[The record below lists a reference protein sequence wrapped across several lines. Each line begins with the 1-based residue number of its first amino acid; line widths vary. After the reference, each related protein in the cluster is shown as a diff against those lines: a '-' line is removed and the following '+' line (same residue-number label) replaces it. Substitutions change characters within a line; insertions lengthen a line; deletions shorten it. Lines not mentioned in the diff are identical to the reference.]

1 MTIDAGRERRPRA
14 EYNVAVM
21 RTTGVLVVSPIVL
34 LTAVAVGCG
43 RVEEE
48 PPKPSFRVRVLTS
61 QPASGP
67 WERATEQGLGRIA
80 AELEGDVARIRARD
94 EAERRARFTELGQA
108 GVDLV
113 FCLGPD
119 FDELVY
125 TEAAR
130 FPSTRFVVV
139 PGRGGSSNVAS
150 IEFLP
155 EGAAYVAGVVAAHL
169 RAAPVVG
176 VLRGTGGGWLEQ
188 LEQGFVTG
196 FRSVHRSAEEV
207 TVAPPEG
214 PWELVAAGAEV
225 ALYATDQAGEQV
237 LAEAHDS
244 GLVLVGTDADLL
256 EREPDV
262 VAAAVH
268 VDIPEAMVRV
278 AREVQDDTFQGGPYV
293 FDFGSGVLDVLLNP
307 TMPATKLAPLQ
318 EALEVARSEVTAGL
332 VEVEKLVF

>member
-1 MTIDAGRERRPRA
+1 VRAADVFTAG
-14 EYNVAVM
+14 
-21 RTTGVLVVSPIVL
+21 LIVSL
-34 LTAVAVGCG
+34 MASTFGCR

-48 PPKPSFRVRVLTS
+48 PPRPSFRVRALIS
-61 QPASGP
+61 QPASGR
-67 WERATEQGLGRIA
+67 WERAMEQGLERIG
-80 AELEGDVARIRARD
+80 AELDADVARIRARD
-94 EAERRARFTELGQA
+94 EAERRARFTELGQS

-113 FCLGPD
+113 FCVGPD

-125 TEAAR
+125 TEAAG
-130 FPSTRFVVV
+130 FPSTGFVVL
-139 PGRGGSSNVAS
+139 PGRGGEANVAG

-169 RAAPVVG
+169 RGTPMVG
-176 VLRGTGGGWLEQ
+176 VLRGTGGGWLER
-188 LEQGFVTG
+188 LEGGFVTG
-196 FRSVHRSAEEV
+196 FRSIHRGAEEV
-207 TVAPPEG
+207 TVAPPGG
-214 PWELVAAGAEV
+214 PWELVEAGAEV
-225 ALYATDQAGEQV
+225 ALYATDRPDEQV

-244 GLVLVGTDADLL
+244 GLVLVTTDVDLL

-268 VDIPEAMVRV
+268 VDVAEAMVRV
-278 AREVQDDTFQGGPYV
+278 AREVREGTFQGGPYV

-307 TMPATKLAPLQ
+307 TMPATTLAPLR

>member
-1 MTIDAGRERRPRA
+1 MS
-14 EYNVAVM
+14 AVV
-21 RTTGVLVVSPIVL
+21 RTTGVIAASLIVSL
-34 LTAVAVGCG
+34 MAATVGCG

-61 QPASGP
+61 QSTSGR

-94 EAERRARFTELGQA
+94 EAERRARFSELGRS
-108 GVDLV
+108 GVELV
-113 FCLGPD
+113 FCVGPD

-125 TEAAR
+125 TEAAG
-130 FPSTRFVVV
+130 FPSTRFVVL
-139 PGRGGSSNVAS
+139 PGRGGGANVAG

-169 RAAPVVG
+169 RGASIVG
-176 VLRGTGGGWLEQ
+176 VLRGTGGEWLEQ
-188 LEQGFVTG
+188 LEEGFVTG
-196 FRSVHRSAEEV
+196 FRSIHRNAEDV
-207 TVAPPEG
+207 RVSPPDG

-225 ALYATDQAGEQV
+225 ALYATDQADEQV

-244 GLVLVGTDADLL
+244 GLVLVTTGVDLL

-268 VDIPEAMVRV
+268 VDVAEAMVRV
-278 AREVQDDTFQGGPYV
+278 AREVQDGTFQGGPYV

-307 TMPATKLAPLQ
+307 TMPATTLAPLQ

>member
-1 MTIDAGRERRPRA
+1 MGAVVRA
-14 EYNVAVM
+14 
-21 RTTGVLVVSPIVL
+21 TGVLAAGLIVSL
-34 LTAVAVGCG
+34 MAATVGCR
-43 RVEEE
+43 RVEEA
-48 PPKPSFRVRVLTS
+48 PPQPSFRVRVLTS
-61 QPASGP
+61 QPTSGR

-80 AELEGDVARIRARD
+80 AELDADVARIRARD

-108 GVDLV
+108 SVDLV
-113 FCLGPD
+113 FCVGPD

-125 TEAAR
+125 TEAAG
-130 FPSTRFVVV
+130 FPSTSFVVV
-139 PGRGGSSNVAS
+139 PGRGGEANVAG

-169 RAAPVVG
+169 RATPTVG

-188 LEQGFVTG
+188 LEDGFVTG
-196 FRSVHRSAEEV
+196 FRSVHRRAEEV

-225 ALYATDQAGEQV
+225 ALYATDQADEQV

-244 GLVLVGTDADLL
+244 GLVLVATDVGLL

-268 VDIPEAMVRV
+268 VDVAEAMVRV
-278 AREVQDDTFQGGPYV
+278 AREAQDGTFQGGPYV

-307 TMPATKLAPLQ
+307 TMPATTLAPLQ
-318 EALEVARSEVTAGL
+318 EALEVARSEVTAGI

>member
-1 MTIDAGRERRPRA
+1 MS
-14 EYNVAVM
+14 AVV
-21 RTTGVLVVSPIVL
+21 RTTGVIAASLIVS
-34 LTAVAVGCG
+34 LTAATVSCR
-43 RVEEE
+43 RVEDE
-48 PPKPSFRVRVLTS
+48 PPRPSFRVRVLTS
-61 QPASGP
+61 QPTSGR

-80 AELEGDVARIRARD
+80 NELDADVARIRARE
-94 EAERRARFTELGQA
+94 EAERRARFSELGRS
-108 GVDLV
+108 GVELV
-113 FCLGPD
+113 FCVGPD

-125 TEAAR
+125 TEAAG
-130 FPSTRFVVV
+130 FPSTRFVVL
-139 PGRGGSSNVAS
+139 PGRGGEANVAG

-169 RAAPVVG
+169 RGASIVG
-176 VLRGTGGGWLEQ
+176 VLRGTGGEWLEQ
-188 LEQGFVTG
+188 LEEGFVTG
-196 FRSVHRSAEEV
+196 FRSIHSNAEDV
-207 TVAPPEG
+207 RVSPPDG

-225 ALYATDQAGEQV
+225 ALYATDQADERL

-244 GLVLVGTDADLL
+244 CLLLVTTGVDLL

-268 VDIPEAMVRV
+268 VDVAEAMVRV
-278 AREVQDDTFQGGPYV
+278 AREVQDGTFQGGPYV

-307 TMPATKLAPLQ
+307 TMPATTLVPLQ